1 MARMADS
8 TPSAFPLSVLKPLA
22 GQALERA
29 LNQLLALDGQT
40 RTALAALNGRTLTL
54 ALESPPLALQIR
66 IDGERLRVGP
76 VDSAEPDLAVRS
88 TLGGVLAGLRGA
100 LAARSGMDAP
110 APAIGQ
116 VRLAGDVQLARALQR
131 LLERFAPDWQRPF
144 VSVFGDVAGVQI
156 ASAIA
161 AALRGVQD
169 GGRVLAENTADWL
182 TDTSQL
188 LVPRA
193 ELNAFCDDVAVLDVA
208 TARLAA
214 RVNALAAA
222 RRA

>member
-40 RTALAALNGRTLTL
+40 RGALAALNGRTLTL
-54 ALESPPLALQIR
+54 ALESPMLALQIR
-66 IDGERLRVGP
+66 VDGERLRVGP
-76 VDSAEPDLAVRS
+76 VDSAEADLAVRS

-116 VRLAGDVQLARALQR
+116 VHLTGDVQLARELQR
-131 LLERFAPDWQRPF
+131 LLERFNPDWQRPF
-144 VSVFGDVAGVQI
+144 VSVFGEALGVQI
-156 ASAIA
+156 ASAVA
-161 AALRGVQD
+161 SALRGMQG
-169 GGRVLAENTADWL
+169 GGRALAENAADWL
-182 TDTSQL
+182 TDTSRL

-193 ELNAFCDDVAVLDVA
+193 ELDAFCDDVVVLDVA
-208 TARLAA
+208 VTRLAA
-214 RVNALAAA
+214 RVTALAAG